1 MPSHQDS
8 NNQKPKIYLAG
19 PIVFYADPAATF
31 DVMKD
36 ICARHGLEGCAP
48 IDNQM
53 GLEGVDAGEDLMI
66 KIAEADF
73 DLMDKCD
80 AGIFCLDPFRRC
92 PEMDPGTAVEIGY
105 MKAQGKIMTGWSV
118 DGRLYPEKVK
128 EFLKNCYD
136 EDLEE
141 TEKNKSGATSGSLRD
156 SEGMLVHSAGMIQN
170 LMTEGGIVLSG
181 GRVFSNPDWEQAFE
195 ASAQHMAELLL

>member
-1 MPSHQDS
+1 MP
-8 NNQKPKIYLAG
+8 NKPKIYLAG
-19 PIVFYADPAATF
+19 PMVFYSDPPATF
-31 DVMKD
+31 NIMKD
-36 ICARHGLEGCAP
+36 ICARYGLEGCAP

-53 GLEGVDAGEDLMI
+53 GLEGADAGESLMI
-66 KIAEADF
+66 AIAKADF

-105 MKAQGKIMTGWSV
+105 MKAQGKLMTGWSR

-128 EFLKNCYD
+128 AFLKDRYN
-136 EDLEE
+136 EDVAATAANAE
-141 TEKNKSGATSGSLRD
+141 GATSGSLRD

-170 LMTEGGIVLSG
+170 LMTEGGIILSG
-181 GRVFSNPDWEQAFE
+181 GKVFTDPDWETAFD
-195 ASAQHMAELLL
+195 AAARHIATALKKAA

>member
-1 MPSHQDS
+1 MAN
-8 NNQKPKIYLAG
+8 NNQKPRVYLAG

-31 DVMKD
+31 NVMKD
-36 ICARHGLEGCAP
+36 ICARYGLEGRAP

-53 GLEGVDAGEDLMI
+53 GLEGLDAGEELMI

-73 DLMDKCD
+73 DLMDQCD

-105 MKAQGKIMTGWSV
+105 MKAQNKIMTGWST
-118 DGRLYPEKVK
+118 DARLYPEKVK
-128 EFLKNCYD
+128 TFLRERYD

-141 TEKNKSGATSGSLRD
+141 TQTNETGATSGSLRD

-181 GRVFSNPDWEQAFE
+181 GKVFCDTNWETAFE
-195 ASAQHMAELLL
+195 QSAKHMATLLLK